1 MPQVTDYD
9 SGLDGG
15 NTVINM
21 FSLSDFNR
29 KIASIIIQP
38 VPEDKSMEDH
48 KTNELLQRINE

>member
-48 KTNELLQRINE
+48 KNN